1 MKLSLFGYTI
11 DISRPRTYKYA
22 ETKCDFTFTLPAKEY
37 VIPHKHVREVLRH
50 WVKKWQRSTP
60 HLYDDSV
67 IIIETRTGS
76 RHLEYNE
83 LSQYLRK
90 SEYDSNGVS
99 QYGVFSAIYLI
110 KSVHVHSV
118 MSKSFLPQSPFIDSV
133 SDMHVITRA
142 EWVHAID
149 SGKSEQ
155 ESTDNVNALFEKFMT
170 YL

>member
-1 MKLSLFGYTI
+1 M
-11 DISRPRTYKYA
+11 
-22 ETKCDFTFTLPAKEY
+22 
-37 VIPHKHVREVLRH
+37 
-50 WVKKWQRSTP
+50 
-60 HLYDDSV
+60 

-83 LSQYLRK
+83 IDQYLRK

-110 KSVHVHSV
+110 KSVHISDP
-118 MSKSFLPQSPFIDSV
+118 KCRSFLPQSPFTESI

-142 EWVHAID
+142 DWAHAID
-149 SGKSEQ
+149 SGKTKQ
-155 ESTDNVNALFEKFMT
+155 ESTDNVNALFENFMT

>member
-1 MKLSLFGYTI
+1 MKLSLLGCTI
-11 DISRPRTYKYA
+11 DITRPRVYKHA

-37 VIPHKHVREVLRH
+37 AIPHKHVREVLRH

-83 LSQYLRK
+83 LEQYLRK
-90 SEYDSNGVS
+90 SEYDSNGVR

-110 KSVHVHSV
+110 KSVHIHDP
-118 MSKSFLPQSPFIDSV
+118 KGRSFLPQYSFTESI

-142 EWVHAID
+142 DWVHAID
-149 SGKSEQ
+149 SGKTNQ
-155 ESTDNVNALFEKFMT
+155 ESTDNVNALFENFMT